1 MLFGLRHN
9 NTTSEATP
17 LVPEEER
24 VLIATS
30 HAPQVSIV
38 LPTFNESKNIP
49 ELLRLIH
56 EAMTQADMTYE
67 CIFVDDSTDS
77 THTVIVEEAMRYEDR
92 VGLIKRSGDD
102 AKSGLTM
109 AFRRG
114 FEEARSEVIVCM
126 DTDLQHPPAHIVT
139 LVHTLRTRD
148 VDVTVASRYALGGS
162 AEGLD
167 GVFRKIVSRS
177 SNYFVWFHL
186 PPTRKTTD
194 PMTGFFAF
202 KREVL
207 NRVRFSSQGFKI
219 LVELLTGLDT
229 PKVIDTPFTFLKRK
243 EEKSKA
249 KLIQGFIFYRDVLK
263 LFFTSRGGNEALK
276 YTFVALLGSLSYFV
290 LLTYYPSLTTYMHV
304 HVPFWYEEILLVIA
318 VAFSSAF
325 VFGWAFRD
333 IAYTKR
339 TFENIFLY
347 ASFILFT
354 CGVHLYLLDRAL
366 FPTQY
371 LLAVP
376 ATLFVSYLA
385 LYLLAKPLWK
395 KAYQKMWSPERWFL
409 IAFVLFSFTIANYF
423 IDFSVWWYGLLL
435 AMYVVVILQG
445 LFALYLMVYTWEHNT
460 HEEPEATEHSFLP
473 PHVTFTAIIPCKHE
487 KNTIADTLKTL
498 HGMHYPQDML
508 QVLVVIHEGTDD
520 GTIDVVMQ
528 SIETLGATNIELVT
542 YNEDPVNKPHGLNV
556 ALKKAT
562 GDFVAIFDAEDE
574 IHTNLCNVIN
584 TSLITN
590 PVDVL
595 QSGVQ
600 LMNFDSNW
608 YSIFNVL
615 EYYFWFKSSL
625 HFYAKHTVMPLGGVS
640 VFFRRTLLQEV
651 GGWDETCLTEDAEI
665 GIRLSQA
672 GARMSVIYNAEY
684 TTREE
689 TPPTLI
695 GFIKQRTRWAQG
707 FLQIL
712 TRGTFTYFPTLRQK
726 LLAAY
731 ILAWPIIIPAVFL
744 LFPLGIIL
752 MVSVS
757 LPPALAVLSNMS
769 LILFI
774 AFTLTLAIG
783 FHEFTREYQ
792 LRYRFSHILI
802 LIFLFYPYTLLLTIA
817 SMRAVYRNLVHI
829 SVWEKTEHINVH
841 RKKDNLPLQEST
853 PVTLATHK

>member
-1 MLFGLRHN
+1 MLFCRQHN
-9 NTTSEATP
+9 NTTSEPTP

-38 LPTFNESKNIP
+38 LPTFNESRNIS

-56 EAMTQADMTYE
+56 ESMTHANIAYE

-77 THTVIVEEAMRYEDR
+77 TPSIITNEAKQYDGC
-92 VGLIKRSGDD
+92 VTLIKRSGET
-102 AKSGLTM
+102 ARTGLTM

-114 FEEARSEVIVCM
+114 FVEARGEVIVCM

-139 LVHTLRTRD
+139 LVHTLKNRD

-177 SNYFVWFHL
+177 SNYFVWFLL

-207 NRVRFSSQGFKI
+207 SRVHFSSQGFKI

-263 LFFTSRGGNEALK
+263 LFFTSQGGNEALK
-276 YTFVALLGSLSYFV
+276 YTFVALVSSFSYLI
-290 LLTYYPSLTTYMHV
+290 LLTCYPFVISYIRAHQLL
-304 HVPFWYEEILLVIA
+304 WYKEVLLVIA
-318 VAFSSAF
+318 VAFSSVF

-347 ASFILFT
+347 GSFILFT
-354 CGVHLYLLDRAL
+354 CGVHLYLIDRAL
-366 FPTQY
+366 FTNQY

-376 ATLFVSYLA
+376 ATLLVSYLA

-395 KAYQKMWSPERWFL
+395 KAYQQMWSPERWFL
-409 IAFVLFSFTIANYF
+409 IMFVLFSFTISSYF
-423 IDFSVWWYGLLL
+423 IDFSVWWYGLIL

-460 HEEPEATEHSFLP
+460 HKESEATEQSFLP
-473 PHVTFTAIIPCKHE
+473 PHFTFTAILPCKHE

-498 HGMHYPQDML
+498 HAMHYPQDML

-520 GTIDVVMQ
+520 GTKGTVSQ

-556 ALKKAT
+556 ALQKAT
-562 GDFVAIFDAEDE
+562 GDYVAIFDAEDE
-574 IHTNLCNVIN
+574 IHTSLCNVIN
-584 TSLITN
+584 TSLLRN
-590 PVDVL
+590 PADVL

-640 VFFRRTLLQEV
+640 VFFRRTLLEEI
-651 GGWDETCLTEDAEI
+651 GGWDVTCLTEDAEI

-684 TTREE
+684 ATREE

-726 LLAAY
+726 LLATY

-769 LILFI
+769 LVLFI

-783 FHEFTREYQ
+783 FHEFTREYR

-817 SMRAVYRNLVHI
+817 SVRAVYRNLRHI

-841 RKKDNLPLQEST
+841 RKQDNLPLQEPT